1 MHTHRPLCSH
11 QHAAWRA
18 PRSRIEYFVFSLLAE
33 MRGHEV
39 QLYAIQRDGALNRY
53 PKVEVFSEEYMPS
66 GGALSNPNDMAL
78 VKGLE
83 DKMIDAY
90 GTALVEVKCK
100 AAPRLAEV
108 WLNYKML
115 RPQHVGA
122 LFAAVERYQVA
133 ALNLSRNQL
142 GAEGGAL
149 VAAALKTNTT
159 LTELGCAQLGRP
171 SNQGH

>member
-1 MHTHRPLCSH
+1 MFTPARRL
-11 QHAAWRA
+11 AR

-39 QLYAIQRDGALNRY
+39 QLYAIKRDGALHRY
-53 PKVEVFSEEYMPS
+53 PKVEVLDEEHMPS
-66 GGALSNPNDMAL
+66 GGALSNPDDQAL

-83 DKMIDAY
+83 DKMIEAY
-90 GTALVEVKCK
+90 GTAIVEVKCK
-100 AAPRLAEV
+100 ARRGKGVRLRS
-108 WLNYKML
+108 KML

-122 LFAAVERYQVA
+122 LFAAVERYQVTE
-133 ALNLSRNQL
+133 LDLGFNQL

-171 SNQGH
+171 SNQGR

>member
-1 MHTHRPLCSH
+1 MLTPARRL
-11 QHAAWRA
+11 AR

-39 QLYAIQRDGALNRY
+39 QLYAILRDGALHRY
-53 PKVEVFSEEYMPS
+53 PKVSVAFEWDMPS
-66 GGALSNPNDMAL
+66 AGDLSNPNDQAL

-90 GTALVEVKCK
+90 GTAIVELKCK
-100 AAPRLAEV
+100 AAGGKEV
-108 WLNYKML
+108 DLQRKML

-122 LFAAVERYQVA
+122 LFAAVECYQVTR
-133 ALNLSRNQL
+133 LELQYNQL

-159 LTELGCAQLGRP
+159 LTRLGCAQLGRL

>member
-1 MHTHRPLCSH
+1 MLTPARRL
-11 QHAAWRA
+11 AR
-18 PRSRIEYFVFSLLAE
+18 PRSRLEYFVFSLLAE
-33 MRGHEV
+33 MRGHEP
-39 QLYAIQRDGALNRY
+39 QLYAILRDGALKRY
-53 PKVEVFSEEYMPS
+53 PEFAVYVEREMPS
-66 GGALSNPNDMAL
+66 GGALSNPNDQAL

-100 AAPRLAEV
+100 AARRGEMVYLRT
-108 WLNYKML
+108 KML

-122 LFAAVERYQVA
+122 LFAAVERYRVRK
-133 ALNLSRNQL
+133 LDLTNNQL
-142 GAEGGAL
+142 GDEGGAL

-159 LTELGCAQLGRP
+159 LTTLECAQLGRP